1 MSQKRRE
8 LGLALCISS
17 GKIANGFQFGH
28 NLFEQPIGQV
38 GDAVVG
44 SVVTPVSLL

>member
-8 LGLALCISS
+8 FGLALCIFS

-28 NLFEQPIGQV
+28 NLFEPPTGQV
-38 GDAVVG
+38 GDAVVD
-44 SVVTPVSLL
+44 SVVTSVSVL